1 MPVTI
6 TDELSLANLMR
17 PEVRANPYP
26 LYARIRAED
35 PVHWDE
41 PMVFWSISRY
51 ADVSSIYR
59 DSRFS
64 RAMGLAGAFERL
76 PAGERERTRP
86 LYDAWSK
93 TIAYTDPPYHTRLRS
108 LANKAFTPRVV
119 AQMRPHIQ
127 KLVDDMLDSV
137 QDEKEMDVMRDLA
150 FILPA
155 TVIMEMLG
163 LPLERRAEFKH
174 WADEVFATIGVL
186 RHDPEVM
193 TRGLESLAH
202 ATSFLRLFHD
212 ELEKQPKG
220 DLFTALALVVEEGDR
235 LSREEL
241 YANIIL
247 LLAAGQET
255 TTNLIGNGTLALLTH
270 PDEMAR
276 LRNDPGLIE
285 RAVEEMLRYDNP
297 AQVAYRVASQDL
309 SIGDKVIRRGQIVNL
324 LLGAANR
331 DPAQFAD
338 PDRYDITR
346 GEIHQIGFGAGIH
359 YCIGAPLARLEGQI
373 ALNTLVQRF
382 PNLHLKSD
390 QLEWQDHPTFR
401 GLKSLP
407 VAF

>member
-1 MPVTI
+1 MAGSK

-26 LYARIRAED
+26 LYARIREQD

-41 PMVFWSISRY
+41 PMGFWSITRY

-59 DSRFS
+59 DNRFS
-64 RAMGLAGAFERL
+64 RAMGLAGAFARMPEE
-76 PAGERERTRP
+76 ERERTRP

-127 KLVDDMLDSV
+127 RLVDGILDGV
-137 QDEKEMDVMRDLA
+137 QDQGQMEVMHDLA

-163 LPLERRAEFKH
+163 LPLERRAEFKR
-174 WADEVFATIGVL
+174 WSDDVFATIGVV
-186 RHDPEVM
+186 RHDPDVM
-193 TRGLESLAH
+193 EQGLESLAH

-212 ELEKQPKG
+212 QLEKQPRG
-220 DLFTALALVVEEGDR
+220 DLFTALALVVEEGNR
-235 LSREEL
+235 LSPEEL

-276 LRNDPGLIE
+276 LRNNPGLIE
-285 RAVEEMLRYDNP
+285 QAVEEMLRYDNP
-297 AQVAYRVASQDL
+297 VQVAYRVAAEDL
-309 SIGDKVIRRGQIVNL
+309 RIGDKAVRRGQIVNL

-338 PDRYDITR
+338 PDRYDMMR

-373 ALNTLVQRF
+373 ALYTLVQRF
-382 PNLHLKSD
+382 PNLRLKID
-390 QLEWQDHPTFR
+390 RLDWQEHPTFR